1 MLRLGG
7 FNFKIERSIT
17 APEVG
22 VNDNGPDF
30 HYEWL
35 MRIRTRM
42 MVDDVVD
49 DHGYDSQQI
58 MRIRYSIDRTTEF
71 TIFIYCTNKP
81 TVSQIMPF
89 LC

>member
-1 MLRLGG
+1 
-7 FNFKIERSIT
+7 
-17 APEVG
+17 
-22 VNDNGPDF
+22 
-30 HYEWL
+30 
-35 MRIRTRM
+35 M